1 MYLDW
6 LRLFWLFYFVMFI
19 YNFFVLFGL
28 IIVVMLVMYKFGLNC
43 VFFVVKIVILCDN
56 GESMGIKF

>member
-6 LRLFWLFYFVMFI
+6 LRIFWLFYFVMFI

-43 VFFVVKIVILCDN
+43 VFFVVKIVILGDN